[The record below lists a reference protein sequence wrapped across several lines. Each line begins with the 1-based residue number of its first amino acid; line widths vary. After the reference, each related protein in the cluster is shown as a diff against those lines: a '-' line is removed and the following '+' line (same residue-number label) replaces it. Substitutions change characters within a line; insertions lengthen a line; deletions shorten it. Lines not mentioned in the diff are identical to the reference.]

1 MTSSIWHALG
11 RPKVRIGAVAAVS
24 ASGVLAATLIA
35 TPAAAAPPTSAT
47 AGRGRLVYAVENG
60 RTVVHALGARLDPH
74 PRAAHSKA
82 QAIGTAAAVPGS
94 YSLAKYAA
102 APGNQGQVNSC
113 VAWAIDYT
121 ALNILETEQGI
132 KGHPMAPMYTYAQ
145 IAKGRNTGT
154 YEAQHFNI
162 LTSQGIDTRADY
174 RQGDFDYTSQPDAHE
189 RANAAHW
196 RLSGYTSLDTGPAA
210 VAAVEQ
216 AISSGLPVAGMLTV
230 HKSFSK
236 ITPAAARAY
245 TYRPG
250 PTSSDPVI
258 GNHEVTIIGYNS
270 QGVRIE
276 NSWGTGWA
284 DGGYINVSWAFV
296 SQQLLTLN
304 AVGKLVKH

>member
-1 MTSSIWHALG
+1 MTNSIWHALG
-11 RPKVRIGAVAAVS
+11 RPKILIGAVAALS
-24 ASGVLAATLIA
+24 ASGVIAATLIA
-35 TPAAAAPPTSAT
+35 APAGAAPPSSAT
-47 AGRGRLVYAVENG
+47 TDQGQLMYVVENG
-60 RTVVHALGARLDPH
+60 RTVVHGLGATVDPH

-82 QAIGTAAAVPGS
+82 QAIGGAAAVPS
-94 YSLAKYAA
+94 SFSLAKYAG

-145 IAKGRNTGT
+145 IVKGRNIGT

-174 RQGDFDYTSQPDAHE
+174 RQGDFDYTSQPNAHE

-196 RLSGYTSLDTGPAA
+196 RLSGYTRLDTGTAA
-210 VAAVEQ
+210 VAAVKR
-216 AISSGLPVAGMLTV
+216 AISSGLPVAVMVTV
-230 HKSFSK
+230 HKSFGK

-250 PTSSDPVI
+250 PTSSDPVA

-270 QGVRIE
+270 HGVRIE
-276 NSWGTGWA
+276 NSWGTGWG